1 MTLWTLTQS
10 ALLSVNAVA
19 TQTQKEIEKLM
30 GENGISA
37 FHPVLTFAGAFSQ
50 LPVWMTFFFT
60 IQVM

>member
-1 MTLWTLTQS
+1 VTTLTRTF
-10 ALLSVNAVA
+10 ALPLSVNAVA